1 MEPENESGSRG
12 SAPGSPSRLR
22 RQLHPAS
29 SVFGAIEGR
38 DRTPRRSDGEEPQ
51 QPAPADSS
59 KPLQE
64 IVDNELG
71 KYLPPT
77 IVKCVK
83 KQCSDLLLRIK
94 QLQKTN
100 DRRVTLQQD
109 IDVLRSGY
117 LPKGVRS
124 VPHAFETHL
133 LDSEVDQ
140 EGISGTVDI
149 GSSIRACKEKFYLQ
163 HVLAQKEL
171 DLQLMNLH
179 RANLRD
185 FLKKSSFVERCME
198 PFEGVTSGSTTT
210 SAAVLDLEDD
220 EVDEVNLSCA
230 GISKEK
236 FKAHL
241 LSLYKKILDREAA
254 RKANETE
261 SRSKSLKA
269 QEDMIKKIAAR
280 SPEDF
285 LNEAIDKRLA
295 ASKSSRPKQTQ
306 NNNDVNASGLVVAA
320 LSSSSGKV
328 AESDIPRFLP
338 SSSQQQ
344 SSQALKVPK
353 PPKPPKPPKGQFKG
367 KGKGVGSKGKGT
379 PNFAGDKGFKGKGKG
394 KGRGKFSFSFS
405 SPKNGSSPLQKGGKS
420 KGKGKMTNKGTFP
433 GGKGSTKGWQAGYNP
448 RRWQ

>member
-1 MEPENESGSRG
+1 
-12 SAPGSPSRLR
+12 
-22 RQLHPAS
+22 
-29 SVFGAIEGR
+29 
-38 DRTPRRSDGEEPQ
+38 
-51 QPAPADSS
+51 
-59 KPLQE
+59 
-64 IVDNELG
+64 
-71 KYLPPT
+71 
-77 IVKCVK
+77 
-83 KQCSDLLLRIK
+83 
-94 QLQKTN
+94 
-100 DRRVTLQQD
+100 
-109 IDVLRSGY
+109 
-117 LPKGVRS
+117 
-124 VPHAFETHL
+124 
-133 LDSEVDQ
+133 
-140 EGISGTVDI
+140 
-149 GSSIRACKEKFYLQ
+149 
-163 HVLAQKEL
+163 
-171 DLQLMNLH
+171 
-179 RANLRD
+179 
-185 FLKKSSFVERCME
+185 ME
-198 PFEGVTSGSTTT
+198 PFEGATRGSTTT

-280 SPEDF
+280 TPEDF
-285 LNEAIDKRLA
+285 LNEAIDRRLA

-306 NNNDVNASGLVVAA
+306 NDNEVNASGLAVAA

-344 SSQALKVPK
+344 SSQAPKVPK
-353 PPKPPKPPKGQFKG
+353 PPKPSKPLKGQFKG

-379 PNFAGDKGFKGKGKG
+379 PNVAGDKGFKAKGKG
-394 KGRGKFSFSFS
+394 KGRGKFSSSSFS
-405 SPKNGSSPLQKGGKS
+405 SPKNGLSPLQKGGKS